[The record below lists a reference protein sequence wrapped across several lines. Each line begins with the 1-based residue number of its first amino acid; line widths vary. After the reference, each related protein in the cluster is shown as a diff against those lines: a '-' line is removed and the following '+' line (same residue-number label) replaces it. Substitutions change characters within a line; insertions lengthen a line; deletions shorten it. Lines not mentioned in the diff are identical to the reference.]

1 MKQSIKVITI
11 ILAGMILLACGFF
24 LGRVNMKTEETVTF
38 YATIKTVQE
47 SGLDVKGLAV
57 NDINYRGDFSLDIHD
72 GTEITWRSENI
83 PLSDLKPG
91 DRISITYSGAIL
103 ETYPA
108 RITDVQKISLL
119 NDK

>member
-1 MKQSIKVITI
+1 MKHAVKVVTL
-11 ILAGMILLACGFF
+11 ILAGILLFACGFF
-24 LGRVNMKTEETVTF
+24 IGRVSMKSEETVTF

-72 GTEITWRSENI
+72 GTEIEWRSENM

-119 NDK
+119 NDN